1 MEIDPNL
8 ITTVQVS
15 ELPPNALAPENEFPH
30 QVGDVLSKATIQ
42 QLLDYVRAQS
52 ISQPYEIKCL
62 RIPNADFT
70 VYLNANFDMT
80 PGATEGLGK
89 VDGLWNGWAIFN
101 GNNGTDNLDGQTLI
115 GWGAN
120 YNTIGQFVGESE
132 HTLTIPEL
140 PVVSPIN
147 GAGIQKGGTFGG
159 TGGIS
164 LADTGTGNYAP
175 GQFVQPF
182 GGGEAHNNIQP
193 SMVVLMIYKLP

>member
-1 MEIDPNL
+1 MAIDPNL

-15 ELPPNALAPENEFPH
+15 ELPPAPLSPTSIFPH
-30 QVGDVLSKATIQ
+30 QVGDILSQANIQ

-62 RIPNADFT
+62 RIPNADFDA
-70 VYLNANFDMT
+70 YLNANFDTT
-80 PGATEGLGK
+80 PGSTEGLGK
-89 VDGLWNGWAIFN
+89 TDGLWSGWAIFN

-132 HTLTIPEL
+132 HTLIASEIPNI
-140 PVVSPIN
+140 SIN
-147 GAGIQKGGTFGG
+147 IPGSNADVGDPGTRVLTSSSDPNAGITVPVN
-159 TGGIS
+159 TGG
-164 LADTGTGNYAP
+164 
-175 GQFVQPF
+175 GQ
-182 GGGEAHNNIQP
+182 AHNNIQP